1 MGESSN
7 AELWTNK
14 ARQSLS
20 CGSVCPA
27 AWVRLPTGHNIYTLL
42 FKSFNHITSYLLT
55 YVFLNITH
63 PQSLKIFKWSC
74 LGNIPDYRLPKIA
87 QEWALT

>member
-1 MGESSN
+1 MQNFGPTRLDKVSHVN
-7 AELWTNK
+7 
-14 ARQSLS
+14 LS
-20 CGSVCPA
+20 APV

-74 LGNIPDYRLPKIA
+74 LGNIPDYR
-87 QEWALT
+87 